1 MILQNDDAVSPVVGV
16 MLMLVV
22 TIIIAAVVS
31 SFAGGLA
38 NEEDKTPQVILTC
51 TPVIKGVY
59 DSDKTNDVPDSR
71 GHTFDNG
78 IMFEHQ
84 GGEGFGLDDIEFQL
98 QYENSMATI
107 KLEDTFTQGSCVSG
121 DVDAY
126 FMEYGD
132 DDGFITPG
140 DKFMVYADNC
150 RIKKDEDTDKETKF
164 FTWKPAGSKGLF
176 SAPFNQQ
183 VSYSFIDRA
192 SGKAIQSGSI
202 VIH

>member
-1 MILQNDDAVSPVVGV
+1 MKCAGEDAVSPVIGV

-38 NEEDKTPQVILTC
+38 NEESKTPQVILIC
-51 TPVIKGVY
+51 TPVIDGVY
-59 DSDKTNDVPDSR
+59 DSDKTNDYPDSR
-71 GHTFDNG
+71 GFTLDNG

-84 GGEGFGLDDIEFQL
+84 GGEGFGLDNIKLQL
-98 QYENSMATI
+98 RYENDMTTI
-107 KLEDTFTQGSCVSG
+107 TLDDTFTNKSCLSAG
-121 DVDAY
+121 VDAY

-132 DDGFITPG
+132 DDGFIVPG

-150 RIKKDEDTDKETKF
+150 RIKKDPETEKETKY
-164 FTWKPAGSKGLF
+164 FTWKPRRGKDLF

-183 VSYSFIDRA
+183 INYMFIDRA
-192 SGKAIQSGSI
+192 SGKAIQSGSF